1 MKKLLLIAM
10 WLCSYVAMLPVV
22 SFAQVDPTATPTTAP
37 GAGFTP
43 ACDPC
48 GFCVG
53 GDKPANWDQCSACLQ
68 SADYTWTVLGCIPSS
83 PGGFTQTILKTAVT
97 MIGGV
102 AFLALLYGGF
112 LLLTSSGDIRKI
124 NKGKT
129 IVASAIVG
137 LLMILFS
144 VFILRTIGYEILRI
158 PGFGG

>member
-1 MKKLLLIAM
+1 MKKFLSVLILLI
-10 WLCSYVAMLPVV
+10 LTLITNYLITNY
-22 SFAQVDPTATPTTAP
+22 SFAQIATPTTAP

-68 SADYTWTVLGCIPSS
+68 SEGYSWTVLGCIPSS

-112 LLLTSSGDIRKI
+112 LLLTSSGDVRKI

-158 PGFGG
+158 PGFGE

>member
-1 MKKLLLIAM
+1 MKKLLSLI
-10 WLCSYVAMLPVV
+10 LILIFLTLITNYSITNYCFS
-22 SFAQVDPTATPTTAP
+22 
-37 GAGFTP
+37 FTP

-53 GDKPANWDQCSACLQ
+53 APDPPANYDACMDCLFKP
-68 SADYTWTVLGCIPSS
+68 DDTPKEGFTWTVLGCIPSDA
-83 PGGFTQTILKTAVT
+83 GGFIQIILQTAVK

-112 LLLTSSGDIRKI
+112 LLLTSSGDIQKI

-129 IVASAIVG
+129 IVGSAIVG